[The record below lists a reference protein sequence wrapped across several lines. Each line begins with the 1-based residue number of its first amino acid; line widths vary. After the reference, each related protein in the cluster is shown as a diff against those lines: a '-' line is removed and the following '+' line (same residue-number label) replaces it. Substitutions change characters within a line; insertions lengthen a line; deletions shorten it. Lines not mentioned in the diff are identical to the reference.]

1 MPKLYIISGCNGS
14 GKTTASYTMLPE
26 LFQCS
31 DFVNSDE
38 FAKGLSPFDPDSVS
52 IQASRYML
60 LKIRYMMERGRDFG
74 IETTLAT
81 RSLKKIIA
89 RAQKEGYSVT
99 MLYFW
104 LNTPDLAVERVR
116 ARVAAGGHNVPEAV
130 IRRRYRTG
138 LQYLFEDYMPLVD
151 QWILADNSEIPFR
164 IIAQGWKRNM
174 VVRDNLRFEAIRRQ
188 ALAYGRAA
196 AASEGVSGPASDE
209 DGGGHGP
216 AGL

>member
-52 IQASRYML
+52 VQASRYML
-60 LKIRYMMERGRDFG
+60 LKIRYMMERGKDFS

-81 RSLKKIIA
+81 RSLKKIIV

-99 MLYFW
+99 LLYFW

-138 LQYLFEDYMPLVD
+138 LHYLFEDYMPLVD
-151 QWILADNSEIPFR
+151 QWILADNSKPPFTVVAEGSR
-164 IIAQGWKRNM
+164 KLSYIKDSEKYRLIRNIIH
-174 VVRDNLRFEAIRRQ
+174 
-188 ALAYGRAA
+188 
-196 AASEGVSGPASDE
+196 PDE
-209 DGGGHGP
+209 E
-216 AGL
+216 L